1 MYFMTESGKDPNNA
15 LAGSYDFMHLM
26 GHVCLGFMWAQM
38 ALAARRAISRG
49 RDDGAFLEAKITTGR
64 YYMVRQLPATAMH
77 LARIRSGAA
86 PVMALAE
93 TDF

>member
-1 MYFMTESGKDPNNA
+1 
-15 LAGSYDFMHLM
+15 
-26 GHVCLGFMWAQM
+26 MWARM
-38 ALAARRAISRG
+38 ALAARRAISGGRG
-49 RDDGAFLEAKITTGR
+49 ERAFLEAKITTGR